1 MAVITQFGTSIL
13 SAAEDATP
21 AGASGAATALLTTW
35 DQNKLTS
42 AARVYQAESN
52 SDITWTKIL
61 TILNSPPA
69 VSFEEK
75 KITYITDC
83 EYISGN
89 VSQKLIE
96 FAKSSDLLIHD
107 SHFSKEDLPNHK
119 GWGHSSWDQ
128 AVDIAKK
135 SNSKQL
141 ALFHHNPNYSDLDIQ
156 NIENKAQAEFEGVFV
171 AKQGLVIY
179 L

>member
-35 DQNKLTS
+35 DKNKLTS

-61 TILNSPPA
+61 TILRSPPA

-75 KITYITDC
+75 KVLGTYITRRGRRGSYGILYPRGG
-83 EYISGN
+83 YIPYRRRG
-89 VSQKLIE
+89 
-96 FAKSSDLLIHD
+96 AT
-107 SHFSKEDLPNHK
+107 
-119 GWGHSSWDQ
+119 
-128 AVDIAKK
+128 
-135 SNSKQL
+135 
-141 ALFHHNPNYSDLDIQ
+141 
-156 NIENKAQAEFEGVFV
+156 
-171 AKQGLVIY
+171 
-179 L
+179 